1 MSHLMSHDSSHKSS
15 DSPKGK
21 SWLKSPNLMTRP
33 FTICGMSDSNSS
45 RLEGVELVPKSQFEE
60 SPRPYHTAYK
70 NTDSSVSISVSSLLV
85 SEICHLTLS
94 DESYSLI
101 RCINDSC
108 IWMKNWITAE
118 SDSHELMI
126 RTSTQLHHGQLRNDK
141 SGALKKWI
149 PHFIHVF
156 LANTELWIFINNI
169 FVNYISSST
178 YIVINFA
185 KAIMI
190 FHG

>member
-1 MSHLMSHDSSHKSS
+1 MTRVMSHFFLTFSYTTELNDSSHQTGDSWVVVTLMGWNINWPWYLLFNFCWLFLWTFVQFKHESWLMSHLMSHDSSHKSS

-94 DESYSLI
+94 DESY
-101 RCINDSC
+101 
-108 IWMKNWITAE
+108 
-118 SDSHELMI
+118 
-126 RTSTQLHHGQLRNDK
+126 
-141 SGALKKWI
+141 
-149 PHFIHVF
+149 
-156 LANTELWIFINNI
+156 
-169 FVNYISSST
+169 
-178 YIVINFA
+178 
-185 KAIMI
+185 
-190 FHG
+190 